1 MLKEIRSKVMHIANR
16 LVKQGYI
23 RARAMSTAWKLIK
36 THNISTRVAG
46 TSFDNRQDVLRLI
59 AKYNPAQ
66 VSLKLVRNRS
76 NAFDSN
82 AVAVTVFVKN
92 KVRAVIGY
100 LPKSVAG
107 VISALMDKGIEII
120 SDTLSIFGGY
130 TERENYGARI
140 IIKL

>member
-1 MLKEIRSKVMHIANR
+1 MLKEIKSRVTHIANR
-16 LVKQGYI
+16 LVKQSYI

-36 THNISTRVAG
+36 THNLSTRVAG

-59 AKYNPAQ
+59 AKYNLAQ

-92 KVRAVIGY
+92 KVRAVIGH

-107 VISALMDKGIEII
+107 VISALMDKGIEIL

-130 TERENYGARI
+130 TERENY
-140 IIKL
+140 